1 METFTKCEQHDV
13 NSYSKKAA
21 IKGGWKSAIFIIV
34 VEFGERFA
42 YYGVSGNLITYLTV
56 VLKQPLAT
64 AAKNV
69 NLWHGVSA
77 IFPILGAFLADS
89 FFGRFKTIVFSS
101 LTYLL
106 GLVMLVISVESI
118 PLEHRLL
125 AFFVALYVINIG
137 EGGHRPC
144 IQTFA
149 ADQFD
154 DRLPEEKAAKSS
166 FFNWWY
172 LGIVLGATTSILVV
186 IYVQDNVGWG
196 WGFAIPAIVVA
207 LALGV
212 FLFRKNTY
220 RCQDPV
226 GSPFTKVAQ
235 VMVAAFRKRRLLP
248 ENGWGMC
255 VKAEDTVIHPLAH
268 TNQFRFLD
276 KAAIIDETD
285 VSSGKSNQWRLCTV
299 NQVEQVKLLLR
310 LVPIWLSCLMFAVV
324 IAQLSTFYTKQAST
338 LVRTIGSTNFQ
349 LPPASLQVLPGL
361 TILTVVPL
369 YERILI
375 PTARRLT
382 GHPSGITMLQ
392 RIGFGILFSILTMTV
407 SAIVETK
414 RVRVAT
420 EHGLLDN
427 PKVVVPMRVW
437 WLVPQYVLMGVS
449 DVFAIVGLQELFYD
463 QVPEEM
469 RSMGAAAYL
478 SVLGVGSFMSSA
490 LISVIQGI
498 TGDKWLKGD
507 NLNRAHLDYF
517 YWVLACLSGLSLVFY
532 VVLAK
537 GYVYKE
543 VQRDGEV

>member
-1 METFTKCEQHDV
+1 M
-13 NSYSKKAA
+13 AM
-21 IKGGWKSAIFIIV
+21 IF
-34 VEFGERFA
+34 F
-42 YYGVSGNLITYLTV
+42 
-56 VLKQPLAT
+56 
-64 AAKNV
+64 
-69 NLWHGVSA
+69 LW
-77 IFPILGAFLADS
+77 
-89 FFGRFKTIVFSS
+89 
-101 LTYLL
+101 
-106 GLVMLVISVESI
+106 GLVLLVISVESI

-125 AFFVALYVINIG
+125 AFFLALYVINIG

-154 DRLPEEKAAKSS
+154 NRLPEEKAAKSS

-212 FLFRKNTY
+212 FLFRKDTY

-255 VKAEDTVIHPLAH
+255 VKAEDTVIHPLAD

-276 KAAIIDETD
+276 KATIIDETD
-285 VSSGKSNQWRLCTV
+285 VLSGKSNQWRLCTV

-361 TILTVVPL
+361 TILIVVPL

-375 PTARRLT
+375 PTSRRLT
-382 GHPSGITMLQ
+382 GHPYGITMLQ
-392 RIGFGILFSILTMTV
+392 RIGFGFLFSILTMTV

-478 SVLGVGSFMSSA
+478 SVLGVGSFISSA

-498 TGDKWLKGD
+498 TGDEWLKGD

-517 YWVLACLSGLSLVFY
+517 YWVLACLSGLSLVLY